1 MATAKIIAIDGPAA
15 AGKSTLAQA
24 LAASLGYLYFDT
36 GVMYRAV
43 TLAVLRQR
51 ISIDD
56 ESEVS
61 ITAQNINLDVLAPS
75 IEDGRPY
82 DVIMDSEDITWAI
95 RTPEVDAKVS
105 KVSTYS
111 DVRAAMTIRQR
122 EIGLRGEVVM
132 VGRDI
137 GTVVL
142 PEADLKIYLDAS
154 VEERAL
160 RRFKECAAR
169 GEQVSF
175 DDILTSMHARDRLDS
190 TRELAPL
197 KVADDAII
205 VDSSEL
211 DEHEVLL
218 KVLEL
223 AGADFNVG
231 DTEKV
236 IP

>member
-43 TLAVLRQR
+43 TLAVLRQGK
-51 ISIDD
+51 SIED
-56 ESEVS
+56 EADVS
-61 ITAQNINLDVLAPS
+61 IIAESISLDVMAPS
-75 IEDGRPY
+75 IEDNRPY
-82 DVIMDSEDITWAI
+82 DVIMDGEDVTWAI
-95 RTPEVDAKVS
+95 RTPEIDAVVS
-105 KVSTYS
+105 KVSMYPG
-111 DVRAAMTIRQR
+111 VRAAMTIRQR
-122 EIGLRGEVVM
+122 EIGMRGEVVM

-160 RRFKECAAR
+160 RRFKECTAR
-169 GEQVSF
+169 GESVDFEDVLVS
-175 DDILTSMHARDRLDS
+175 MRARDRLDS

-197 KVADDAII
+197 KAADDALI
-205 VDSSEL
+205 VDNSEL
-211 DEHEVLL
+211 DEDQVLF

-223 AGADFNVG
+223 AGADSNAG

>member
-1 MATAKIIAIDGPAA
+1 MTTAKIIAIDGPAA
-15 AGKSTLAQA
+15 SGKSTLAQA

-43 TLAVLRQR
+43 TLAVLRQG
-51 ISIDD
+51 ISIED
-56 ESEVS
+56 EGEVS
-61 ITAQNINLDVLAPS
+61 IVAQNISLDVLAPS

-82 DVIMDSEDITWAI
+82 DVFMDGEDVTWAI
-95 RTPEVDAKVS
+95 RTPEIDAKVS
-105 KVSTYS
+105 KVSMYS
-111 DVRAAMTIRQR
+111 DVRAAMTVRQR
-122 EIGLRGEVVM
+122 EIGLRGDVVM

-160 RRFKECAAR
+160 RRYKESSAR
-169 GEQVSF
+169 GEHVDF
-175 DDILTSMHARDRLDS
+175 DDILVSMRARDRLDT

-197 KVADDAII
+197 KAADDAVI
-205 VDSSEL
+205 VDNSEL
-211 DEHEVLL
+211 NEGQVLK

-223 AGADFNVG
+223 AEADAG
-231 DTEKV
+231 DIEGV
-236 IP
+236 FP